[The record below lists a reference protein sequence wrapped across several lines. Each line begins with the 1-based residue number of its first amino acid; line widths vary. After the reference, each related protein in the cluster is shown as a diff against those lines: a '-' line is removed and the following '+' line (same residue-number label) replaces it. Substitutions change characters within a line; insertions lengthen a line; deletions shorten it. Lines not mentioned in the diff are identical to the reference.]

1 MNARREFTVEHE
13 YQYDH
18 RSPVR
23 WLASHIWRYPVL
35 IIGFL
40 LTTVG
45 MVASQSMSAVSV
57 GRAFDTV
64 INGQGVSALTY
75 AALLVVAAYVGYGLF
90 DIVNSMAIRVL
101 AQRVERDAR
110 DELYLSLLSKS
121 QTFHGR
127 QRVGD
132 LMARVT
138 NDVQQVNQFVSPA
151 LGMTTESLLTL
162 IIPLFTIATINYNLL
177 LVPVLFLVVL
187 TFALRGF
194 NNNLKPVA
202 GQLRANFG
210 ALNAGLAET
219 ITGIEVVKGF
229 AQEPAEEARFQGNA
243 RAYRDAF
250 VREGEVN
257 ARYLPLLL
265 YGITLGLAFGHAL
278 FLFNRGIIT
287 VGQVITFMALVGT
300 LRSPIRFLLMTSS
313 AVQQSLASARRILDM
328 ILTETELDQN
338 TAGVSKAMAGDV
350 VFDHVS
356 FGYGLTEEAQATSD
370 DGHLPMALHDISF
383 HAAPGKTIAIVGQ
396 TGAGKSTLT
405 KLLNRTFDTNDGRV
419 LIDGTDVREWSLESL
434 RGQIATIE
442 QDIFLFSRSIADN
455 IAFGAREAVT
465 REQIEAAARE
475 AQAHDFIMSFPQG
488 YETVIGERGVMLSG
502 GQRQRLAI
510 ARAFLS
516 NPRILVLD
524 DSTSAIDSNT
534 EDQIQRAM
542 RRILEGR
549 TTLLITHRLSQIR
562 SADHILL
569 MKNGRLIGQGTH
581 DELMARSAPYRQIFV
596 PDDSKQIHAPAF
608 NGATNGVTGSSTNG
622 LANGHTLK
630 RANDVPAQAA
640 QATAQATTHKESR

>member
-1 MNARREFTVEHE
+1 MTRREFTVADE
-13 YQYDH
+13 YRYDH

-23 WLASHIWRYPVL
+23 WLASHILRYPVL
-35 IIGFL
+35 LVTFL
-40 LTTVG
+40 VTTFG
-45 MVASQSMSAVSV
+45 MAGSQSLSAVMV

-64 INGQGVSALTY
+64 IQEAGVAALTT

-132 LMARVT
+132 LMARAT

-151 LGMTTESLLTL
+151 LGMTTESTLTL
-162 IIPLFTIATINYNLL
+162 VIPLITIALLNTNLL
-177 LVPVLFLVVL
+177 LAPVLFLIGL
-187 TFALRGF
+187 TFALRYH
-194 NNNLKPVA
+194 NQNLRPVA
-202 GQLRANFG
+202 GQLRQRFG
-210 ALNAGLAET
+210 TMNAGLAET

-229 AQEPAEEARFQGNA
+229 AQEPAEEARFSENAQG
-243 RAYRDAF
+243 YRDAF

-265 YGITLGLAFGHAL
+265 YGITVGLAFGHAL
-278 FLFNRGIIT
+278 LLFQRGAIS
-287 VGQVITFMALVGT
+287 VGQVITFMALLGT
-300 LRSPIRFLLMTSS
+300 LRSPIRFLLTTSS
-313 AVQQSLASARRILDM
+313 VVQQSLASARRILEM

-338 TAGVSKAMAGDV
+338 SGGIAQPMVGDV
-350 VFDHVS
+350 LFDRVS
-356 FGYGLTEEAQATSD
+356 FRYDTGAADSPTPSPQSN
-370 DGHLPMALHDISF
+370 GHLGAPQVGAAPALSDISF
-383 HAAPGKTIAIVGQ
+383 HARPGQTVAIVGQ
-396 TGAGKSTLT
+396 TGAGKTTLT
-405 KLLNRTFDTNDGRV
+405 RLLNRTFDTSSGRV
-419 LIDGTDVREWSLESL
+419 LIDGVDVRDWSMDSL
-434 RGQIATIE
+434 RAQIATIE
-442 QDIFLFSRSIADN
+442 QDIFLFSRTIAEN
-455 IAFGAREAVT
+455 IAFGAREPVSQT
-465 REQIEAAARE
+465 QIERAARE

-502 GQRQRLAI
+502 GQRQRIAI

-516 NPRILVLD
+516 DPRILVLD

-562 SADHILL
+562 SADQILL
-569 MKNGRLIGQGTH
+569 MKNGRLIAQGAH
-581 DELMARSAPYRQIFV
+581 DELMATSLAYRQIFV
-596 PDDSKQIHAPAF
+596 PEERQK
-608 NGATNGVTGSSTNG
+608 ATNEHSALQTMTVQELNRQQVS
-622 LANGHTLK
+622 
-630 RANDVPAQAA
+630 
-640 QATAQATTHKESR
+640 

>member
-1 MNARREFTVEHE
+1 MNRREFTVANE
-13 YQYDH
+13 YSYDH
-18 RSPVR
+18 RSPLR
-23 WLASHIWRYPVL
+23 WLASHIVRYPVL
-35 IIGFL
+35 LATFL
-40 LTTVG
+40 LTTIG
-45 MVASQSMSAVSV
+45 MASSQSMSAVMV

-64 INGQGVSALTY
+64 IREAGVPALIV

-127 QRVGD
+127 QRIGD

-162 IIPLFTIATINYNLL
+162 IIPLITIATLNLNLL
-177 LVPVLFLVVL
+177 LVPLVFLVAL
-187 TFALRGF
+187 TFALRQH
-194 NNNLKPVA
+194 NNNLRPVA
-202 GQLRANFG
+202 GVLRERFG
-210 ALNAGLAET
+210 AMNAGLAET
-219 ITGIEVVKGF
+219 IIGIEVVKGF
-229 AQEPAEEARFQGNA
+229 AQEPAEEAHFRSNA
-243 RAYRDAF
+243 RDYRNAF
-250 VREGEVN
+250 VREGGVT

-265 YGITLGLAFGHAL
+265 YGIAVGLAFGHAL
-278 FLFNRGIIT
+278 LLFRQGAIT
-287 VGQVITFMALVGT
+287 VGQVITYMALVGT
-300 LRSPIRFLLMTSS
+300 LRSPIRFLLTTSS
-313 AVQQSLASARRILDM
+313 VVQQSLASARRILDM

-338 TAGVSKAMAGDV
+338 SAGTAKAMQGDI

-356 FGYGLTEEAQATSD
+356 FSYGAAESDETRATHAKHN
-370 DGHLPMALHDISF
+370 GHAAPLAETMPLVLSDISF
-383 HAAPGKTIAIVGQ
+383 HAKPGRTVAIVGQ

-405 KLLNRTFDTNDGRV
+405 KLLNRTFDSNSGRV
-419 LIDGTDVREWSLESL
+419 LIDGIDVRDWSLDSL
-434 RGQIATIE
+434 RAQIATIE
-442 QDIFLFSRSIADN
+442 QDIFLFSRTIAEN

-465 REQIEAAARE
+465 QAQIEAAAQE
-475 AQAHDFIMSFPQG
+475 AQAHEFIMSFPEG
-488 YETVIGERGVMLSG
+488 YATVIGERGVMLSG

-516 NPRILVLD
+516 DPRILVLD

-569 MKNGRLIGQGTH
+569 MKNGRLIAQGTH
-581 DELMARSAPYRQIFV
+581 NDLMASSAPYRQIFV
-596 PDDSKQIHAPAF
+596 PEEIGKQ
-608 NGATNGVTGSSTNG
+608 
-622 LANGHTLK
+622 
-630 RANDVPAQAA
+630 R
-640 QATAQATTHKESR
+640 KETVSA

>member
-1 MNARREFTVEHE
+1 MTQRDIRRDLRREFTVDHE
-13 YQYDH
+13 YEYDH
-18 RSPVR
+18 RSPLR
-23 WLASHIWRYPVL
+23 WLSSHIWRYRGLL
-35 IIGFL
+35 ITFL
-40 LTTVG
+40 LTTIG
-45 MVASQSMSAVSV
+45 MAASQSMSAVTV

-64 INGQGVSALTY
+64 IHGEGVQALTW
-75 AALLVVAAYVGYGLF
+75 AALLVVSAYVGYGLF

-151 LGMTTESLLTL
+151 LGMTTESVLTL
-162 IIPLFTIATINYNLL
+162 IIPLITIASVNWRLL
-177 LVPVLFLVVL
+177 LVPLIFLAGL
-187 TFALRGF
+187 TWALRRH
-194 NNNLKPVA
+194 NNNLRPVA
-202 GQLRANFG
+202 GQLRSRFG

-229 AQEPAEEARFQGNA
+229 AQEPFEENRFQTHA
-243 RAYRDAF
+243 RSYRDAF
-250 VREGEVN
+250 VKEGEVN

-265 YGITLGLAFGHAL
+265 YGISLGLAFGHAL
-278 FLFNRGIIT
+278 LLFRQGSIT
-287 VGQVITFMALVGT
+287 VGQVITYMALFGT

-313 AVQQSLASARRILDM
+313 TVQQSFASARRILDM

-338 TAGVSKAMAGDV
+338 AGGASQAMQGDV
-350 VFDHVS
+350 VFEHVN
-356 FGYGLTEEAQATSD
+356 FGYGSEANGDGTKQPATTLSD
-370 DGHLPMALHDISF
+370 ITF
-383 HAAPGKTIAIVGQ
+383 HAKPGQTIAIVGQ

-405 KLLNRTFDTNDGRV
+405 KLLNRTFDVSGGHV
-419 LIDGTDVREWSLESL
+419 LIDGIDVRDWSMDSL
-434 RGQIATIE
+434 RAQIGTIE
-442 QDIFLFSRSIADN
+442 QDVFLFSRSIAEN

-465 REQIEAAARE
+465 QAQIEAAAKE
-475 AQAHDFIMSFPQG
+475 AQAHDFIMTFPNG

-502 GQRQRLAI
+502 GQRQRIAI

-534 EDQIQRAM
+534 EDLIQRAM
-542 RRILEGR
+542 RRILQGR

-569 MKNGRLIGQGTH
+569 MKNGKLIGQGTH
-581 DELMARSAPYRQIFV
+581 NELMASSAAYRQIF
-596 PDDSKQIHAPAF
+596 AP
-608 NGATNGVTGSSTNG
+608 NEPHHRT
-622 LANGHTLK
+622 H
-630 RANDVPAQAA
+630 DVEMSAPSNVQVN
-640 QATAQATTHKESR
+640 S